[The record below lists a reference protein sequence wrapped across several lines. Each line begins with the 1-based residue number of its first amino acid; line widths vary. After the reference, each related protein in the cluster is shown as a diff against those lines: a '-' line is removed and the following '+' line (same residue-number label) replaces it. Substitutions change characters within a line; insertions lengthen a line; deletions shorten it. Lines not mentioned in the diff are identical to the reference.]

1 VKHDLFGKPV
11 FRIMLW
17 RAAYRSAPKII
28 MPPPIT
34 TTASSKTV

>member
-1 VKHDLFGKPV
+1 MAVTPEGSLV
-11 FRIMLW
+11 E

-34 TTASSKTV
+34 STASSMAA